1 MKNKFDDI
9 NNALDIECESVEIEP
24 QKVEIEPQKKEESSI
39 TQSSSNHE
47 NDDYLYTRANL
58 YSLIEKAQ
66 QAVNE
71 VMEVAQQS
79 DSPRAYEVVFQG
91 IKHASD
97 VTEKL
102 IDLQQKMQKLTGE
115 EKSTPNTV
123 NNTMFVGS
131 TADLQKILKKGIF
144 DSK

>member
-1 MKNKFDDI
+1 MKNKFEDI
-9 NNALDIECESVEIEP
+9 DNALDIEYKSIE
-24 QKVEIEPQKKEESSI
+24 VTPQKKANSSEVLF
-39 TQSSSNHE
+39 SD
-47 NDDYLYTRANL
+47 NDEKNDYDYTRANL

-66 QAVNE
+66 QAVSE
-71 VMEVAQQS
+71 IMEVAQQS

-115 EKSTPNTV
+115 EKKSPNTV

-131 TADLQKILKKGIF
+131 TADLQKIIKKNF
-144 DSK
+144 FESK